1 MNRRLLPIAC
11 LVCLGLAPR
20 GSAQGGPVIGSERL
34 EITPFAG
41 YRTGGGFSL
50 IEGGPGF
57 DIENSLSYG
66 GLIDFNLRS
75 NNFKLELLYSRQS
88 SKVEAEA
95 LLGPGFGDLTI
106 EYYQAGVLQEV
117 GNPGARWYIGVLL
130 GATRFAPRTFDSETY
145 FSGSI
150 GGGLKF
156 FPSKRAGLRFDAR
169 GYPTF
174 VSGAAGAFCA
184 NGRCVFAYEG
194 STFWQWDFTGG
205 LVLVF

>member
-1 MNRRLLPIAC
+1 M
-11 LVCLGLAPR
+11 
-20 GSAQGGPVIGSERL
+20 IGEERVEL
-34 EITPFAG
+34 TPFAG
-41 YRTGGGFSL
+41 YRTGGGFSV

-66 GLIDFNLRS
+66 GLIDFNLKS
-75 NNFKLELLYSRQS
+75 NNFKIELLYSRQDS
-88 SKVEAEA
+88 HVEAET
-95 LLGPGFGDLTI
+95 LLGADFGDLAV

-117 GNPGARWYIGVLL
+117 GNPGARWYIGLLL
-130 GATRFAPRTFDSETY
+130 GATRFAPKSFDSETY

-156 FPSKRAGLRFDAR
+156 FPAKRMGLRFDAR
-169 GYPTF
+169 GYATF
-174 VSGAAGAFCA
+174 VSGSAGAFCS

-205 LVLVF
+205 LILAF